1 MHELTTVEETDWECR
16 NPTYSLSED
25 IKSNKLE
32 IYMFNQ
38 SREYSTENYF
48 VYKNIYKLHE

>member
-1 MHELTTVEETDWECR
+1 MHELTTVEETDWEFR

-38 SREYSTENYF
+38 SREYSTEKIF
-48 VYKNIYKLHE
+48 VKKNIYKLHE